1 MADSVVLIADVIVPE
16 VFNPYVIA
24 EVNRL
29 DTFVQS
35 GIIAPDSQLD
45 SLASTGGTLINM
57 PYFNDLVGDSEELSD
72 SSPLSVSGIS
82 ASQDAA
88 RLQMRGRAWSA
99 NELAGSLSGT
109 DPMAVIASKVAKFW
123 TGQRSK
129 ILFSTL
135 KGIETALAATNV
147 YDISAEV
154 GELAVISGSTTVD
167 AKQKLGD
174 NADKLAAF
182 GMHSAVYSK
191 LQKDNLIVYTTTSDG
206 KIAFPTYLGYRI
218 VIDDSTPVTSGV
230 YTSYLFG
237 AGAIGLGNGAAPTP
251 TEVDRDSLQGD
262 DILIN
267 RQHFVLHP
275 RGVKWTNASV
285 VGKSP
290 TMAEIETAAN
300 WELVYSAKSIRIIIF
315 KHRIVSTT

>member
-1 MADSVVLIADVIVPE
+1 MAVLISDVIVPE

-29 DTFVQS
+29 DAFVQS

-45 SLASTGGTLINM
+45 SLAVGGGVLINM
-57 PYFNDLVGDSEELSD
+57 PYFNDLTGDSEELSD
-72 SSPLSVSGIS
+72 TTSLTVAGIT

-88 RLQMRGRAWSA
+88 RLQMRGKAWGA
-99 NELAGSLSGT
+99 NELAGSLSGS
-109 DPMAVIASKVAKFW
+109 DPMGVIGGKVAKFW

-135 KGIETALAATNV
+135 KGIETTLAATNV
-147 YDISAEV
+147 YDISALV
-154 GELAVISGSTTVD
+154 GELAVISGATTID

-174 NADKLAAF
+174 NADKLVAF

-191 LQKDNLIVYTTTSDG
+191 LQKDNLIVYTTTSDSN
-206 KIAFPTYLGYRI
+206 IAFPTYLGYRI
-218 VIDDSTPVTSGV
+218 IVDDTCPVAAGV

-237 AGAIGLGNGAAPTP
+237 AGAIGLGNGVAPTP
-251 TEVDRDSLQGD
+251 TETDRDSLLGE

-275 RGVKWTNASV
+275 RGIKFNNTSV

-290 TMAEIETAAN
+290 TLAELETATN
-300 WELVYSAKSIRIIIF
+300 WTRVYEAKSIRILIF
-315 KHRIVSTT
+315 KHKIA

>member
-1 MADSVVLIADVIVPE
+1 MASVKIADVIVPV

-29 DTFVQS
+29 DAFVQS
-35 GIIAPDSQLD
+35 GIIGADSDLD
-45 SLASTGGTLINM
+45 SLATGGGTLINM
-57 PYFNDLVGDSEELSD
+57 PYFNDLDGDSEELSD
-72 SSPLSVSGIS
+72 SVALSVAGITSG
-82 ASQDAA
+82 QDAA
-88 RLQMRGRAWSA
+88 RLQMRGKAWGA

-109 DPMAVIASKVAKFW
+109 DPMAVIGGKVAKFW

-135 KGIETALAATNV
+135 KGIETTLASTNV

-154 GELAVISGSTTVD
+154 GELAVISGTTIID
-167 AKQKLGD
+167 AKQKMGD
-174 NADKLAAF
+174 NADKLTAI
-182 GMHSAVYSK
+182 GMHSVTYSK
-191 LQKDNLIVYTTTSDG
+191 LQKDNLIIYLTASDG
-206 KIAFPTYLGYRI
+206 LTRIATYLGYRLI
-218 VIDDSTPVTSGV
+218 VDDTCPVTGGV

-251 TEVDRDSLQGD
+251 TEVDRDSLLGE

-275 RGVKWTNASV
+275 RGIKWTNASV
-285 VGKSP
+285 AGKSP
-290 TMAEIETAAN
+290 TMAELAIATN
-300 WELVYSAKSIRIIIF
+300 WEMVYPAKSIRIIIF
-315 KHRIVSTT
+315 KHKLA

>member
-1 MADSVVLIADVIVPE
+1 MAVLISDVIVPE

-29 DTFVQS
+29 DAFVQS

-45 SLASTGGTLINM
+45 SLAVGGGVLINM
-57 PYFNDLVGDSEELSD
+57 PYFNDLTGDSEELSD
-72 SSPLSVSGIS
+72 TTSLTVAGIT

-88 RLQMRGRAWSA
+88 RLQMRGKAWGA
-99 NELAGSLSGT
+99 NELAGSLSGS
-109 DPMAVIASKVAKFW
+109 DPMGVIGGKVAKFW

-135 KGIETALAATNV
+135 KGIETTLATTNV
-147 YDISAEV
+147 YDISALV
-154 GELAVISGSTTVD
+154 GELAVISGATTID

-174 NADKLAAF
+174 NADKLVAF

-191 LQKDNLIVYTTTSDG
+191 LQKDNLIVYTTTSDSN
-206 KIAFPTYLGYRI
+206 IAFPTYLGYRI
-218 VIDDSTPVTSGV
+218 IVDDTCPVVAGV

-237 AGAIGLGNGAAPTP
+237 AGAIGLGNGVAPTP
-251 TEVDRDSLQGD
+251 TETDRDSLLGE

-275 RGVKWTNASV
+275 RGIKFNNTSV

-290 TMAEIETAAN
+290 TLAELETATN
-300 WELVYSAKSIRIIIF
+300 WTRVYEAKSIRILIF
-315 KHRIVSTT
+315 KHKIA

>member
-1 MADSVVLIADVIVPE
+1 MATVKIADVIVPV

-29 DTFVQS
+29 DAFVQS
-35 GIIAPDSQLD
+35 GIIGADSDLD
-45 SLASTGGTLINM
+45 SLATGGGTLINM
-57 PYFNDLVGDSEELSD
+57 PYFNDLDGDSEELSD
-72 SSPLSVSGIS
+72 SVALSVAGITSG
-82 ASQDAA
+82 QDAA
-88 RLQMRGRAWSA
+88 RLQMRGKAWGA

-109 DPMAVIASKVAKFW
+109 DPMAVIGGKVAKFW

-135 KGIETALAATNV
+135 KGIETTLAATNV
-147 YDISAEV
+147 YDISALV
-154 GELAVISGSTTVD
+154 GDLAVISGATIID

-174 NADKLAAF
+174 NADKLAAL
-182 GMHSAVYSK
+182 GIHSAVYSK
-191 LQKDNLIVYTTTSDG
+191 LQKDNLIIYLTASDG
-206 KIAFPTYLGYRI
+206 LTKIATYLGYRLI
-218 VIDDSTPVTSGV
+218 VDDTCPVTGGV

-251 TEVDRDSLQGD
+251 TEVDRDSLLGE

-275 RGVKWTNASV
+275 RGIKWTNASV
-285 VGKSP
+285 AGKSP
-290 TMAEIETAAN
+290 TMAELAIATN
-300 WELVYSAKSIRIIIF
+300 WELVYPSKSIRIIIF
-315 KHRIVSTT
+315 KHKIA

>member
-45 SLASTGGTLINM
+45 SLASAGGTLINM

-135 KGIETALAATNV
+135 KGIESTLATTNV

-154 GELAVISGSTTVD
+154 GELAVISGATTID

-174 NADKLAAF
+174 NSDKLVAF

-191 LQKDNLIVYTTTSDG
+191 LQKENLIVYTTTSDG

-218 VIDDSTPVTSGV
+218 VIDDSAPVTAGV

-251 TEVDRDSLQGD
+251 TEIDRDSLQGD

-275 RGVKWTNASV
+275 RGIKWTNTSV

-300 WELVYSAKSIRIIIF
+300 WELVYPAKSIRVIIF
-315 KHRIVSTT
+315 KHRIVAA

>member
-1 MADSVVLIADVIVPE
+1 MAVLISDVIVPE

-29 DTFVQS
+29 DAFVQS

-45 SLASTGGTLINM
+45 SLAVGGGVLINM
-57 PYFNDLVGDSEELSD
+57 PYFNDLTGDSEELSD
-72 SSPLSVSGIS
+72 TTSLTVAGIT

-88 RLQMRGRAWSA
+88 RLQMRGKAWGA
-99 NELAGSLSGT
+99 NELAGSLSGS
-109 DPMAVIASKVAKFW
+109 DPMGVIGGKVAKFW

-135 KGIETALAATNV
+135 KGIETTLAATNV
-147 YDISAEV
+147 YDISALV
-154 GELAVISGSTTVD
+154 GELAVISGATTID

-174 NADKLAAF
+174 NADKLVAF

-218 VIDDSTPVTSGV
+218 IVDDTCPVAAGV

-237 AGAIGLGNGAAPTP
+237 AGAIGLGNGVAPTP
-251 TEVDRDSLQGD
+251 TETDRDSLLGE

-275 RGVKWTNASV
+275 RGIKFNNTSV

-290 TMAEIETAAN
+290 TLAELETATN
-300 WELVYSAKSIRIIIF
+300 WTRVYEAKSIRILIF
-315 KHRIVSTT
+315 KHKIA

>member
-1 MADSVVLIADVIVPE
+1 MANTPVLISDVIIPA

-29 DTFVQS
+29 DSFVQS

-45 SLASTGGTLINM
+45 SLATDGGTLINM
-57 PYFNDLVGDSEELSD
+57 PYFNDLDGDSEELSD
-72 SSPLSVSGIS
+72 TVPLSVAGITTG
-82 ASQDAA
+82 QDAA
-88 RLQMRGRAWSA
+88 RLQMRGKAWGA

-109 DPMAVIASKVAKFW
+109 DPMGVIGGKVAKFW

-135 KGIETALAATNV
+135 KGIETTISANV
-147 YDISAEV
+147 YDISALA
-154 GELAVISGSTTVD
+154 GALAVISGSTTID

-174 NADKLAAF
+174 NSDKLVAF

-191 LQKDNLIVYTTTSDG
+191 LQKDNLIIYTTASDG

-218 VIDDSTPVTSGV
+218 IVDDACPVTAGV

-251 TEVDRDSLQGD
+251 TETDRDSLQGE

-275 RGVKWTNASV
+275 RGVKWTNSAV

-290 TMAEIETAAN
+290 TLAELETAAN
-300 WELVYSAKSIRIIIF
+300 WLAVYPAKSIRIIVF
-315 KHRIVSTT
+315 KHRIATA